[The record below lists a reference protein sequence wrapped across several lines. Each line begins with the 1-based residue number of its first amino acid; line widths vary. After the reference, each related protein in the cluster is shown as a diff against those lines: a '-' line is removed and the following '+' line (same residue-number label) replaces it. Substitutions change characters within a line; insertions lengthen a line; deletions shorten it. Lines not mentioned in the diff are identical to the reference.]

1 MSAPPPPR
9 EDLERRRALRRK
21 QIRRR
26 RIAAATGLLVLVGA
40 SVAAAVA
47 LGGGDSAP
55 AETRS
60 NEPVATTVDGESDAV
75 SVAAAP
81 LPDGS
86 LGAKNVRL
94 ACTLLTREEIASQ
107 FEGQVGKP
115 TPVWPYCQWMI
126 GKDAWLAVWVG
137 PKTSIE
143 RMRER
148 SYVLEDVAGLGEDA
162 FFGTDRYLYFGQ
174 NGASYYVVFQGVGEY
189 TELRKEQ
196 LLALARTIL
205 ARPLETTGLP
215 RPAGSTRELLEGEP
229 TTKDPLVVY
238 FGGDSL
244 SAGPEWAFFTQVGET
259 KLVKTYP
266 EYQVGTGI
274 VRSDYFDWRR
284 HLQGVVN
291 ARRPDVVIFMSG
303 ANDSQD
309 YIIDGVY
316 HPNGSAVWRKRY
328 RRDVSRIMDVLAAD
342 GRQVIWVGMPP
353 MRDADLNNGM
363 AEVNRIAED
372 EADERDDVSYVD
384 TWALFSASGGGYTD
398 ALPNEQGET
407 VAVRLEDGIHLNV
420 EGSEL
425 LAAAI
430 AEELA
435 RIVGDARIAAGA

>member
-1 MSAPPPPR
+1 MSAPSR
-9 EDLERRRALRRK
+9 STEDLERRRAVRRR
-21 QIRRR
+21 QVRRR
-26 RIAAATGLLVLVGA
+26 RAAALAVLVVLVGGGVAAALAVTGGSSEAAGSEQAPGTTAATSSSTSTGEAVAAAAT
-40 SVAAAVA
+40 
-47 LGGGDSAP
+47 
-55 AETRS
+55 
-60 NEPVATTVDGESDAV
+60 PV
-75 SVAAAP
+75 
-81 LPDGS
+81 PDGS
-86 LGAKNVRL
+86 LGARNVRL
-94 ACTLLTREEIASQ
+94 ACTLLTKQEVKAQ
-107 FEGQVGKP
+107 FGGPVGKP
-115 TPVWPYCQWMI
+115 TPMWPYCQWTI
-126 GKDAWLAVWVG
+126 GRDAWLALWVG

-148 SYVLEDVAGLGEDA
+148 SYVLEDVGGLGDDA

-174 NGASYYVVFQGVGEY
+174 GGVSYYLVYQRVGEY

-196 LLALARTIL
+196 LLALAATVL
-205 ARPLETTGLP
+205 SRPLDTGELE
-215 RPAGSTRELLEGEP
+215 PASATARELLTGAP
-229 TTKDPLVVY
+229 TRERPLVVY

-284 HLQGVVN
+284 HLQGALN
-291 ARRPDVVIFMSG
+291 ARRPDVAIFMSG

-316 HPNGSAVWRKRY
+316 HPNGSQVWRKRY

-342 GRQVIWVGMPP
+342 GRKVIWVGMPP
-353 MRDADLNNGM
+353 MQEPDLNDGM
-363 AEVNRIAED
+363 AEVNRIVAD
-372 EADERDDVSYVD
+372 EADEREGVSYVD
-384 TWALFSASGGGYTD
+384 TWALFSAPGGGYT
-398 ALPNEQGET
+398 PEVGGES
-407 VAVRLEDGIHLNV
+407 VRLEDGIHLNV

-435 RIVGDARIAAGA
+435 RITGAPDILGA